1 MANTI
6 IKDPVLE
13 PFYISKDQYCYT
25 VMEVITPEEKNL
37 GRFGNK
43 GNKNEGKDYEKPL
56 GHYSN
61 LASALKKIAKSKL
74 DKKPEYNSIKEYINT
89 WNGEKLAMEELLNKI
104 GI

>member
-6 IKDPVLE
+6 IKDPVLI
-13 PFYISKDQYCYT
+13 PYYIAKDQYCYT
-25 VMEVITPEEKNL
+25 VIEVITPEEKNL

-74 DKKPEYNSIKEYINT
+74 DKKLEYNSIMEYIKN
-89 WNGEKLAMEELLNKI
+89 WEDEKAAMEELLNKI

>member
-56 GHYSN
+56 GHYVN
-61 LASALKKIAKSKL
+61 LAHALKKIAKSKL
-74 DKKPEYNSIKEYINT
+74 DVKLEYNSIKEYIDT
-89 WNGEKLAMEELLNKI
+89 WNKEKLAMDELLNKI

>member
-13 PFYISKDQYCYT
+13 PFYLSKDQYCYT

-37 GRFGNK
+37 GRFGNA
-43 GNKNEGKDYEKPL
+43 GNKNEGKDYEKAL
-56 GHYSN
+56 THHST
-61 LASALKKIAKSKL
+61 LAAALKKIAKMKL
-74 DKKPEYNSIKEYINT
+74 DTKLEYNSIMEYIKT
-89 WNGEKLAMEELLNKI
+89 WESEKLAMEELLNKI